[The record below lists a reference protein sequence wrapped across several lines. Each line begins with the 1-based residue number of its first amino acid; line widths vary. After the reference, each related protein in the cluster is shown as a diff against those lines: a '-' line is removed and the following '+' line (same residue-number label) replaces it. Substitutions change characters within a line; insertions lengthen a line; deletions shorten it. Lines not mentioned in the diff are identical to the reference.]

1 MVKYCPYTSISIIE
15 EIDNCSRFWVYICLC
30 RGMIRKLVSE
40 FHKDRECSGLVLVTA
55 MYSIRWR
62 SMEQEEGESES
73 DQVEER
79 AVGNHLPEAEHSGGG
94 DCGEH
99 SYAVDFSLS
108 TCSQINSRWF
118 LFKFATW
125 QLVCIYQCGLGFFF
139 EPSISPT
146 FVFFFE
152 PSISPILLRTCHD
165 RVLRHLHWTPPP
177 IFFQQNPFGIFFCRR
192 SNDISSVKR
201 KSNDRCQL
209 VDPQCKHIRFSLI
222 FFSNIW

>member
-1 MVKYCPYTSISIIE
+1 
-15 EIDNCSRFWVYICLC
+15 
-30 RGMIRKLVSE
+30 
-40 FHKDRECSGLVLVTA
+40 
-55 MYSIRWR
+55 
-62 SMEQEEGESES
+62 MEQEEGESES

-94 DCGEH
+94 DCGER

-125 QLVCIYQCGLGFFF
+125 QLVCIYQCGLSH
-139 EPSISPT
+139 PHS
-146 FVFFFE
+146 FFFE

-177 IFFQQNPFGIFFCRR
+177 IFSNKIHSAFFFAEGAM
-192 SNDISSVKR
+192 IYH
-201 KSNDRCQL
+201 
-209 VDPQCKHIRFSLI
+209 P
-222 FFSNIW
+222 